1 LANKLSNINVNLLK
15 TPKKHYEPRNTF
27 CKPHSAVMF
36 ETPGIDHAEVQQ
48 FYLYKQQVS
57 DSDPKEDY
65 YKSGM

>member
-1 LANKLSNINVNLLK
+1 LK

-27 CKPHSAVMF
+27 YKPHSAVMF